1 MKEKEIKFI
10 ENLNKRFNKYLVP
23 SEDDFDVYDAYNDN
37 SIIEIK
43 IRDKAYDTK
52 FLQVDKCFQLLMVGE
67 ANNKRPFYVVSDPDG
82 IYVYD
87 LFDLKENLLKK
98 PIQKIKCPYRT
109 EFANNVFIE
118 KYFYELTK
126 EEGRHFE

>member
-10 ENLNKRFNKYLVP
+10 ESLNKRFNKYLVP

-52 FLQVDKCFQLLMVGE
+52 FLQVDKCFQLLMV
-67 ANNKRPFYVVSDPDG
+67 V
-82 IYVYD
+82 
-87 LFDLKENLLKK
+87 K
-98 PIQKIKCPYRT
+98 PT
-109 EFANNVFIE
+109 
-118 KYFYELTK
+118 TK
-126 EEGRHFE
+126 DHFTW